1 MQFFYSNN
9 ISGTMI
15 ILDEAESNHCIN
27 VLRYKIGD
35 SIKVVDGKGSLYKGI
50 IQEYIKKECIINIVD
65 VFNDYKKRNFH
76 VHIAIAPTKNHER
89 LEWFVEKAIEI
100 GVEEISF
107 INCARSLRKQV
118 RMNRINKVAKTA
130 MKQTLKAFLPKI
142 NSIDNFNDFIEK
154 NKNNNGFIC
163 HLEEGNKNFLIDC
176 KSNIENKKSYIL
188 VGPEGDFSKEEINYA
203 NKFNVLS
210 VSLGDSR
217 LRTET
222 AGIVACHLMNILN
235 V

>member
-1 MQFFYSNN
+1 
-9 ISGTMI
+9 MI

-100 GVEEISF
+100 GVSCST
-107 INCARSLRKQV
+107 N
-118 RMNRINKVAKTA
+118 RMYNVT
-130 MKQTLKAFLPKI
+130 QPKI
-142 NSIDNFNDFIEK
+142 IIE
-154 NKNNNGFIC
+154 IR
-163 HLEEGNKNFLIDC
+163 L
-176 KSNIENKKSYIL
+176 
-188 VGPEGDFSKEEINYA
+188 SKRE
-203 NKFNVLS
+203 
-210 VSLGDSR
+210 
-217 LRTET
+217 
-222 AGIVACHLMNILN
+222 
-235 V
+235 